1 MSQIVVKVRAANRLN
16 RARPVSPESRP
27 VSVPPP
33 VNSPVPHLLSI
44 NRPSSLKPLIH
55 NPKPPTK
62 IRHNRSGKMTAQKQ
76 VIASASSPDSP
87 PRQERPTQLKPIH
100 TGSTQTGNDVMNKGM
115 IAAAIFGLAG
125 LLLVLT
131 QPLKSYGDAIKPGLG
146 DLMNGGIGMILII
159 LAAVIAV
166 IARKRMG

>member
-1 MSQIVVKVRAANRLN
+1 
-16 RARPVSPESRP
+16 
-27 VSVPPP
+27 
-33 VNSPVPHLLSI
+33 
-44 NRPSSLKPLIH
+44 
-55 NPKPPTK
+55 
-62 IRHNRSGKMTAQKQ
+62 
-76 VIASASSPDSP
+76 
-87 PRQERPTQLKPIH
+87 
-100 TGSTQTGNDVMNKGM
+100 MNKGM